1 MDSKI
6 DSEITGEVLIPL
18 ENGNFFP
25 DKHPPSFQDLSSC
38 NYKSFRNVLF
48 QGESLK
54 FYIIL
59 KSFKQKVVNI
69 SDFFDNIFFK
79 VEFVPND
86 IDKNLNI
93 GDNENNKEDNNK
105 NKESFFKFYSTNKN
119 QEGKVDINCINND
132 TIEFEDINN
141 KLYDENENAQIYE
154 IIKEIIVPEDNIN
167 FNFLMKI
174 NLYYKNTDIFSENIK
189 ENNILNLYQLGFFNK
204 INNYRHIKIFF
215 KEVKIINA
223 LNILDM
229 KQLEPKIDVSL
240 IQTKINNYNNTY
252 KLYDGSLKNSKIFP
266 NMKSE
271 NKENT
276 KKIDKNIYIENIRI
290 LEYETCFDEKATDE
304 IEYIKEVLIKEKKL
318 LNKKDYEI
326 KLFNKNQFPYIIGS
340 GEEFNLLFQIT
351 KNSYINESIYSTNK
365 INKNNTKAK
374 NESLNALTQGE
385 SITQTDV
392 SKIVINSLSDFQSSV
407 FLNTKESSLPF
418 PKKKNSV
425 MIPATSNKSITQ
437 KIQEPLLTLGN
448 LIKKK
453 MTFIPLDDN
462 NSNNSNK
469 NNTKNNS
476 NNNANITNNT
486 NKTKSDINN
495 EKDSITVNDDDN
507 NSLDSY
513 FDEHFKIYYITPTL
527 LELHSKLFYENI
539 NMHLQLKW
547 FNEVNRFLMLSIS
560 IPEYIYINK
569 YFEVIIKIKNISYN
583 PMNLIIQIKEN
594 EKDVSI
600 NSKNKNKKIENV
612 QSILSQTKIEH
623 LGLIDCDDEK
633 VHKLKFLPY
642 VKGYCYLPNL
652 TLFDI
657 YSERKF
663 YVVQNNRIFVEE
675 NNL

>member
-174 NLYYKNTDIFSENIK
+174 NLYYKNTNIFSENIK

-290 LEYETCFDEKATDE
+290 LEYETCFDEKATNE

-318 LNKKDYEI
+318 LNKNDYEI
-326 KLFNKNQFPYIIGS
+326 KLFNKNKFPYIIGS

-374 NESLNALTQGE
+374 NESLDALTQGE

-448 LIKKK
+448 
-453 MTFIPLDDN
+453 
-462 NSNNSNK
+462 
-469 NNTKNNS
+469 
-476 NNNANITNNT
+476 
-486 NKTKSDINN
+486 
-495 EKDSITVNDDDN
+495 DDN

-547 FNEVNRFLMLSIS
+547 FNEINRFLMLSIS

-675 NNL
+675 NKL

>member
-93 GDNENNKEDNNK
+93 GNSENNKEDNNK

-174 NLYYKNTDIFSENIK
+174 NLYYKNTNIFSENIK

-318 LNKKDYEI
+318 LNKNDYEI
-326 KLFNKNQFPYIIGS
+326 KLFNKNKFPYIIGS

-407 FLNTKESSLPF
+407 FLKTKESSLPF

-425 MIPATSNKSITQ
+425 MLPATSNKSITQ

-495 EKDSITVNDDDN
+495 EKDSITINDDDN

-633 VHKLKFLPY
+633 VHKLIFLPY

-675 NNL
+675 NKL

>member
-38 NYKSFRNVLF
+38 NYKSFRNALF

-93 GDNENNKEDNNK
+93 GNSENNKEDNNK

-174 NLYYKNTDIFSENIK
+174 NLYYKNTNIFSENIK

-318 LNKKDYEI
+318 LNKNDYEI
-326 KLFNKNQFPYIIGS
+326 KLFNKNKFPYIIGS

-407 FLNTKESSLPF
+407 FLKTKESSLPF

-425 MIPATSNKSITQ
+425 MLPATSNKSITQ

-495 EKDSITVNDDDN
+495 EKDSITINDDDN

-594 EKDVSI
+594 EKDASI
-600 NSKNKNKKIENV
+600 SSKNKNKKIENV

-633 VHKLKFLPY
+633 VHKLIFLPY

-675 NNL
+675 NKL

>member
-93 GDNENNKEDNNK
+93 GNSENNKEDNNK

-174 NLYYKNTDIFSENIK
+174 NLYYKNTNIFSENIK

-318 LNKKDYEI
+318 LNKNDYEI
-326 KLFNKNQFPYIIGS
+326 KLFNKNKFPYIIGS

-407 FLNTKESSLPF
+407 FLKTKESSLPF

-425 MIPATSNKSITQ
+425 MLPATSNKSITQ

-495 EKDSITVNDDDN
+495 EKDSITINDDDN

-594 EKDVSI
+594 EKDASI
-600 NSKNKNKKIENV
+600 SSKNKNKKIENV

-633 VHKLKFLPY
+633 VHKLIFLPY

-675 NNL
+675 NKL

>member
-93 GDNENNKEDNNK
+93 GNSENNKEDNNK

-318 LNKKDYEI
+318 LNKNDYEI
-326 KLFNKNQFPYIIGS
+326 KLFNKNKFPYIIGS
-340 GEEFNLLFQIT
+340 GEEFN
-351 KNSYINESIYSTNK
+351 
-365 INKNNTKAK
+365 
-374 NESLNALTQGE
+374 
-385 SITQTDV
+385 
-392 SKIVINSLSDFQSSV
+392 
-407 FLNTKESSLPF
+407 
-418 PKKKNSV
+418 
-425 MIPATSNKSITQ
+425 Q
-437 KIQEPLLTLGN
+437 KY
-448 LIKKK
+448 
-453 MTFIPLDDN
+453 
-462 NSNNSNK
+462 
-469 NNTKNNS
+469 
-476 NNNANITNNT
+476 
-486 NKTKSDINN
+486 
-495 EKDSITVNDDDN
+495 
-507 NSLDSY
+507 Y
-513 FDEHFKIYYITPTL
+513 FK
-527 LELHSKLFYENI
+527 
-539 NMHLQLKW
+539 
-547 FNEVNRFLMLSIS
+547 
-560 IPEYIYINK
+560 
-569 YFEVIIKIKNISYN
+569 
-583 PMNLIIQIKEN
+583 
-594 EKDVSI
+594 
-600 NSKNKNKKIENV
+600 
-612 QSILSQTKIEH
+612 
-623 LGLIDCDDEK
+623 
-633 VHKLKFLPY
+633 
-642 VKGYCYLPNL
+642 
-652 TLFDI
+652 
-657 YSERKF
+657 
-663 YVVQNNRIFVEE
+663 
-675 NNL
+675 